1 MLTLTLIFVCIL
13 GAKVVPSVMA
23 APSRFYAVELMSC
36 GSELIAEECAS
47 SCYSIQLAQKCNRGI
62 ACTCSAAQ
70 PSMVQFCMQC
80 LYGETFQTIADDTR
94 SLVSSRLD
102 AYSHLCSGNP
112 LIGESPV
119 AANDTAARTG
129 SRIRSRELMDSGCIY
144 GLPDIAKASPF
155 AVIGPRSLLW
165 PILAF
170 ITAGILRLWLGA
182 PS

>member
-1 MLTLTLIFVCIL
+1 MLTLTLLFVCIL
-13 GAKVVPSVMA
+13 GATVVPTVMA

-36 GSELIAEECAS
+36 RSELIAEECAS

-80 LYGETFQTIADDTR
+80 LYGETFQTMADDTR

-102 AYSHLCSGNP
+102 VYSHLCTGNP
-112 LIGESPV
+112 LIGGSPV

-129 SRIRSRELMDSGCIY
+129 PRIRSRELTDSGCIY
-144 GLPDIAKASPF
+144 GLPDIAKTSPF
-155 AVIGPRSLLW
+155 TVIGLQSPLW

-170 ITAGILRLWLGA
+170 ITAGVLRLWMRS